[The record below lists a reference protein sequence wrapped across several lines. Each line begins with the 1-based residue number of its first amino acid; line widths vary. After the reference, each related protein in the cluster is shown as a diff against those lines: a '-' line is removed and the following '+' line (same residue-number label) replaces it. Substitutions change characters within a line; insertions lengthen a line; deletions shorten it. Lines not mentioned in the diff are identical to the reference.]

1 MKDDPISLL
10 TLQQYHIFN
19 KIIKFIQQNDAK
31 DQMIELT
38 GDLNDIMPFVL
49 KHLGEKEIN

>member
-19 KIIKFIQQNDAK
+19 KIIKFIQQNDPK